1 MTFSEIRQQ
10 FHQRFGD
17 SPDRVVQAPGRV
29 NLIGGHTDYNDGFVL
44 PVAIDK
50 HVTIAASRRS
60 DRRVVL
66 YAADFDQTCE
76 FPLDAILQNDGEPTW
91 SDYPKGVAHFLM
103 KANQPVTGMN
113 AVIRGNVPIASG
125 LGSSAAIEVASAFAF
140 LSLARD
146 MSFYSQGS
154 NLAMDEFNSNS
165 ATFIE
170 AGLELKLATLCQ
182 RAENEFV
189 GVNCGIMDQAISILG
204 KADHALILDCRS
216 LNYERVPL
224 KLGDFRIMVCDTKVK
239 RELVSSEYNKRR
251 AECEKGVEIL
261 RQWLPA
267 ISALRDVSLDDFKKY
282 EASLPSLTQK
292 RCRYVIEEND
302 RVLRAV
308 KALKEGELRTF
319 GSLMNAS
326 HIGLRNDYQVS
337 CKELDTMVE
346 IALANDSVIGVRMT
360 GAGFGGCTVNLVHQN
375 AVDNLTNQ
383 IMTEYPQKT
392 GIVPEIYVC
401 KPSDGAAIVF
411 NSNEAA

>member
-1 MTFSEIRQQ
+1 MMTFSEIRQQ
-10 FHQRFGD
+10 FHQRFGG

-50 HVTIAASRRS
+50 HVTIATSRRS

-66 YAADFDQTCE
+66 YATDFDQTCE
-76 FPLDAILQNDGEPTW
+76 FPLDGIFQNDGEPTW

-103 KANQPVTGMN
+103 QANQPVPGMN
-113 AVIRGNVPIASG
+113 AVISGNVPIASG
-125 LGSSAAIEVASAFAF
+125 LASSAAIEVASAFAF
-140 LSLARD
+140 LSLAP
-146 MSFYSQGS
+146 G
-154 NLAMDEFNSNS
+154 LMDEFSSNS
-165 ATFIE
+165 ATLIE

-216 LNYERVPL
+216 LNYERVSL

-239 RELVSSEYNKRR
+239 RELASSEYNKRR
-251 AECEKGVEIL
+251 EECEKGVGIL
-261 RQWLPA
+261 KQWLPST
-267 ISALRDVSLDDFKKY
+267 SALRDVSLDDFKKY

-337 CKELDTMVE
+337 CRELDVMVE

-375 AVDNLTNQ
+375 AIDDLTNQ

-411 NSNEAA
+411 NSNEAT